1 MEVRYGSPD
10 KISPER
16 RQLRSKSG
24 QDLVS
29 ASKAWFWESGQGS
42 GGATISNTSP
52 DKVYAGG
59 LGSNNANLHI
69 EQWITDSSIT
79 KTGSMV
85 TSKRNVAEVSSAM
98 ALKYKELQ
106 KKKELVLAVTTLN
119 TVQRHGQP
127 NANIADIEE
136 EGDVDM

>member
-24 QDLVS
+24 QDWVS
-29 ASKAWFWESGQGS
+29 ASKAWVWESGQGS

-59 LGSNNANLHI
+59 LGVNNANLHI

-85 TSKRNVAEVSSAM
+85 GGRVASVASG
-98 ALKYKELQ
+98 KE
-106 KKKELVLAVTTLN
+106 
-119 TVQRHGQP
+119 
-127 NANIADIEE
+127 
-136 EGDVDM
+136 